1 MRPLVW
7 LRADLRAEDSHALF
21 NAGRAATRGIVTAF
35 TICEQQWRQHD
46 WANIKVEFILRN
58 LACLAE
64 GLKRLNIPLLIV
76 RTPRFAG
83 VPNALLKL
91 ARRHRCD
98 ALYFNREYG
107 VNEIRRDEA
116 VTAQFTAAGLRVRA
130 FDDET
135 VLPPGTLRTTQGNPY
150 TVFTP
155 FKRAWLAR
163 VRESEAAATLPPP
176 RRQPEPVCATDAIPE
191 RIAGFD
197 LQRGLPELWP
207 AGERVAA
214 RQLDAFIAQ
223 RLAGYN
229 RGRDYPADDA
239 TSRLS
244 PCLAAGVI
252 SARTCLQAA
261 IAANDGRLDSGHP
274 GADTWISELIWR
286 EFYRHVLVS
295 FPRVSMG
302 RPFKLDT
309 ERLRWSRSDA
319 DYQAWCEGRTGF
331 PIVDAAMRQLSQ
343 TGWMHNRLRMIAAMF
358 LTKDLFIDW
367 RRGERWFMRRLIDG
381 DLASNNG
388 GWQWSA
394 STGTDAVP
402 YFRIFNPTSQS
413 RKFDPAGEF
422 IRTFVPELRPVA
434 GPAIHAPPPQL
445 RAELGYPAPIG
456 DHAAARRHVL
466 AAFAELKHK

>member
-7 LRADLRAEDSHALF
+7 LRADLRTEDNHALF
-21 NAGRAATRGIVTAF
+21 NAGRAATRGIVAAF

-46 WANIKVEFILRN
+46 WADIKVEFILRN

-83 VPNALLKL
+83 VPTALLKL
-91 ARRHRCD
+91 AHQHCCD
-98 ALYFNREYG
+98 ALCFNREYG

-116 VTAQFTAAGLRVRA
+116 VTARFTADGLQVRA

-135 VLPPGTLRTTQGNPY
+135 ALPPSTLRTAQGNPY

-155 FKRAWLAR
+155 FKRAWLDR
-163 VRESEAAATLPPP
+163 VRESDAAATLPPT

-214 RQLDAFIAQ
+214 RRLDAFIAQ

-229 RGRDYPADDA
+229 CGRDYPADDA

-244 PCLAAGVI
+244 PYLATGVI

-261 IAANDGRLDSGHP
+261 IAANGGRLDGGHP

-309 ERLRWSRSDA
+309 ERLRWSRAEEDFL
-319 DYQAWCEGRTGF
+319 AWCEGRTGF

-367 RRGERWFMRRLIDG
+367 RRGERWFMRRLVDG

-413 RKFDPAGEF
+413 RKFDPDGEF

-434 GPAIHAPPPQL
+434 GPAIHAPPPKL
-445 RAELGYPAPIG
+445 RAELGYPAPIC